1 MKSKRFAIVSI
12 FAVVIISVLYFSDS
26 ILTDSNHMTESSEMT
41 NDSGQDAG
49 NENSQSSQAYAA
61 SVDHGSAGS
70 DEDSIESITSSVL
83 MAEDNVS
90 DDASGLQEK
99 STETGH
105 AETAPESQ
113 VQPKTYTA
121 SVSRGATRTSDIY
134 LMKGDENSKVTEL
147 QKNLKTLGYFT
158 VTPTGYFGDITV
170 AAVKKLQKQHA
181 LKQDGIVY
189 DSTLELINKL
199 LKEKE
204 EADKAAAKKAE
215 SETAQKKP
223 EPENVSGS
231 GKKAEDYMV
240 SWFGGAENILKRGS
254 TATVYDIRS
263 GKSFK
268 IKRSYGTNHA
278 DCETLTGEDTKIM
291 KQIYGG
297 QWSWERRPV
306 IVIVNGQKIAAS
318 MAGMPHAGSDKDPA
332 EAYVTWR
339 SGGYGAGTNLDAVK
353 GNGMDGHFDIHFL
366 NSRTHGTNRVNPDH
380 QKAVKEAAKWAEE
393 NY

>member
-1 MKSKRFAIVSI
+1 L
-12 FAVVIISVLYFSDS
+12 AVVITSIFYSSDV
-26 ILTDSNHMTESSEMT
+26 ILSKTNQITEFADGAD
-41 NDSGQDAG
+41 DSGQDTG
-49 NENSQSSQAYAA
+49 VENSQSLQLYAA
-61 SVDHGSAGS
+61 
-70 DEDSIESITSSVL
+70 DEEPDTADSRENSIESIMNSTL
-83 MAEDNVS
+83 MAENSVPADT
-90 DDASGLQEK
+90 AGLQEK
-99 STETGH
+99 VAEAGQP
-105 AETAPESQ
+105 ETASEPQ
-113 VQPKTYTA
+113 VQNKVNTTT
-121 SVSRGATRTSDIY
+121 VSRGAERASDIY

-147 QKNLKTLGYFT
+147 QKNLKVLGYFT
-158 VTPTGYFGDITV
+158 VEPTGHFGDITV
-170 AAVKKLQKQHA
+170 EAVKKLQNQHN

-189 DSTLELINKL
+189 DSTLVLINKL

-204 EADKAAAKKAE
+204 EADKKAAAKKAE
-215 SETAQKKP
+215 SEATKTTESDIK
-223 EPENVSGS
+223 SSS
-231 GKKAEDYMV
+231 GKKAEDYMI
-240 SWFGGAENILKRGS
+240 SWFGGVENIFNRGD

-278 DCETLTGEDTKIM
+278 DCETLTSEDTEIM

-306 IVIVNGQKIAAS
+306 IVTVNGRKIAAS

-339 SGGYGAGTNLDAVK
+339 SGDYGAGTNLDAVK

-366 NSRTHGTNRVNPDH
+366 NSKTHSSNSVNAAH
-380 QKAVKEAAKWAEE
+380 QNAVKEAAKWAEE